1 MLSNEQRAH
10 DLAVTMLKFTMDNP
24 STIPGGDGAR
34 FNVAKEYSKLYRAFL
49 DAMNEEFP
57 PQNQE

>member
-24 STIPGGDGAR
+24 STIQGGDGSR
-34 FNVAKEYSKLYRAFL
+34 FNVAEEYIKLYRAFL
-49 DAMNEEFP
+49 DAMNEAFP
-57 PQNQE
+57 PQNPE